1 MPSLRPRVSGG
12 DTRVVDGR
20 VLVSSG
26 ESRDSTVSAL
36 VKWIPI
42 EVIAFYEAIT
52 TPFGNDVG
60 PFLMHA
66 IAAGAVASFL
76 WTAFATTEKKAS
88 SPIAWRQV
96 VLATLAFIFW
106 AVGTTSPEL
115 LKGLLGVWHPALN
128 PVTLAFGAIAL
139 PIVDGILRWLGMPQD

>member
-1 MPSLRPRVSGG
+1 
-12 DTRVVDGR
+12 VVDGR
-20 VLVSSG
+20 VLVGSG

-60 PFLMHA
+60 PFLIHA
-66 IAAGAVASFL
+66 IAAGTVASFL
-76 WTAFATTEKKAS
+76 WTAFATTDQKARS
-88 SPIAWRQV
+88 AIAWRQV
-96 VLATLAFIFW
+96 VLATLAFVFW

-115 LKGLLGVWHPALN
+115 WKGLLGAWNPALN
-128 PVTLAFGAIAL
+128 PVTLASGAIAL
-139 PIVDGILRWLGMPQD
+139 PIVDGVLRRLGVPQD